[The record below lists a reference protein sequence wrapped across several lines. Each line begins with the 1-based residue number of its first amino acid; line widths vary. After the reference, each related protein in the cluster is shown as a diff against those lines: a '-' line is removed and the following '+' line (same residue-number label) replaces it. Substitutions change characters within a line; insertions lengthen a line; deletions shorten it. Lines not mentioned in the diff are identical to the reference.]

1 MVRLMLVCMSFVLFI
16 LMGIMS
22 VMAGLENKWFLMINN
37 LLFSGLNFYLLI
49 YNLKNYFKEKIN
61 EH

>member
-1 MVRLMLVCMSFVLFI
+1 MLVCMSFVLFI